1 MAFNKNIARKLEYCE
16 QGNLTLKN
24 IIDSSVS
31 SRCVVLLFILVRVFN
46 LDRDIFHLICHIRE
60 EF

>member
-1 MAFNKNIARKLEYCE
+1 MAFNKNIAR
-16 QGNLTLKN
+16 NLTLKN

-31 SRCVVLLFILVRVFN
+31 SRCVVLLFS
-46 LDRDIFHLICHIRE
+46 DIFRLICQIRE